1 MYLGTGNAIHAL
13 AENINYQVIL
23 LTWNSNG
30 SLNEHR
36 EKGKFSQ
43 IRETK
48 ITTSITKAYEM
59 NSLLSFATR
68 WC

>member
-23 LTWNSNG
+23 LTWNCNG
-30 SLNEHR
+30 SLNR
-36 EKGKFSQ
+36 EKEKLSQ
-43 IRETK
+43 VRETK
-48 ITTSITKAYEM
+48 ITTRVTKACEM
-59 NSLLSFATR
+59 NSLLSFSTR

>member
-1 MYLGTGNAIHAL
+1 MYLGTGNSIHAL

-36 EKGKFSQ
+36 EKRKFSQ
-43 IRETK
+43 VREAK
-48 ITTSITKAYEM
+48 ITTRVTKACEM